1 MAWLC
6 SGLADSA
13 IYLRLCRA
21 PREAAGLD
29 DEDDATAAAVQHSS
43 LDPGATPPIHS
54 ANVRRDELWQVSPA
68 QNAPLKQSGV
78 FVPRYE
84 TPQGLFASPR
94 AQDAD
99 ALPPDWEERVRDGCD
114 ADGLNQAIGLILCP
128 RR

>member
-29 DEDDATAAAVQHSS
+29 DEDHATAAAVQPSS

-68 QNAPLKQSGV
+68 QNAALRESGV

>member
-1 MAWLC
+1 M
-6 SGLADSA
+6 
-13 IYLRLCRA
+13 
-21 PREAAGLD
+21 D
-29 DEDDATAAAVQHSS
+29 DEDHATAAAVQPSS

-54 ANVRRDELWQVSPA
+54 ASVRRDELWQVSPA

-94 AQDAD
+94 AQDAE
-99 ALPPDWEERVRDGCD
+99 ALPPETVHYDAMVQTIESFVQHLPADLAQDWEERVRDGCD